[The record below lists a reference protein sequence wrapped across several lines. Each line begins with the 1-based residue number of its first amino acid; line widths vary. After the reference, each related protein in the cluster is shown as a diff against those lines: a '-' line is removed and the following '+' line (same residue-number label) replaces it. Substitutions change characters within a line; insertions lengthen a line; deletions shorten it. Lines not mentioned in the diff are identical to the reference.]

1 MVDPTEFL
9 GNMRQL
15 LGDLTFAEAYARTGR
30 LVNITASTPQLGN
43 ALLLNYIITPNVLVA
58 SAVQVSCA
66 LTGFM
71 RPGTL
76 LSKDADGAIKEYSS
90 GGLLFRDGSFQAD
103 VPTEELATQFH
114 ATHFI
119 VSQANPHIS
128 PFVYDPLQPCSPLA
142 QLQRALQGK
151 VGTWLLNQKQVRKRA
166 FQAWSIASVTAQP
179 SARARHSTHAVP
191 PFAPASISPSRDP
204 NRRGD
209 CRRRSRIWCS
219 ATAAAAPTSRWPHP
233 RGRETSLSGFSPSR
247 RRTACKASLREGS
260 A

>member
-1 MVDPTEFL
+1 MPDHELLGFLGADVVQKAGDRIFPTAGAMFGRFASEGVMVDSAEFRS
-9 GNMRQL
+9 NMRRL

-30 LVNITASTPQLGN
+30 LVNITVSTPQLGN

-103 VPTEELATQFH
+103 VPTAELATQFH

-119 VSQANPHIS
+119 ISQCNPHIA
-128 PFVYDPLQPCSPLA
+128 PFVHDPLQPCSPLA
-142 QLQRALQGK
+142 KLQRSLLGK
-151 VGTWLLNQKQVRKRA
+151 VGMWLLNQKQ
-166 FQAWSIASVTAQP
+166 
-179 SARARHSTHAVP
+179 ARM
-191 PFAPASISPSRDP
+191 
-204 NRRGD
+204 
-209 CRRRSRIWCS
+209 
-219 ATAAAAPTSRWPHP
+219 
-233 RGRETSLSGFSPSR
+233 
-247 RRTACKASLREGS
+247 
-260 A
+260 